1 MLDDSANP
9 VLDVN
14 KLPTLPAIAM
24 EAIRLLEGEDAS
36 FESIADLLKN
46 DQVLTSR
53 IFHYANSA
61 YVGARRPAASI
72 RQAVS
77 TLGLNAVRSII
88 LSASVF
94 ECFSEH
100 LARDRQGLLNFW
112 LHSIGVAVTAEELA
126 KRLGFPIPEEAYIAG
141 LLHDMGK
148 LVCYIQFPEQYGQ
161 IRRELERQGTY
172 CTRGATPLDIEQQI
186 LGTDHV
192 ETGRLLA
199 ERWHFPETFAKVMW
213 QHHQPVFETI
223 LPEMANLPKL
233 IRFADLLCITHG
245 IGSSYFLPSGAHSHQ
260 QSHFALETML
270 LQHHLSAADIEALM
284 DGVIERSRTVGAIL
298 GFWEEEEY
306 HKLIASAN
314 RRLGDLSIRL
324 DHDNRILNES
334 NRILDA
340 SGALCRQLT
349 PGLPL
354 ADAATTVINAVHHA
368 FGERRCFC
376 MIRDTSDNFFVGRL
390 FDGDTFHSLRIPT
403 EPAALKRY
411 GKGKKTDVIEA
422 AAMKRLARR
431 IIDPGKDDFIEAE
444 VIDIISDGEFL
455 ATFFIP
461 GPHSHFRKLPVLG
474 QLLVDFGEATP
485 EEGTRPRQELLQNFE
500 TLTLSAG
507 NGIERLLL
515 EADLIRQSAEIARAS
530 RRMEESQRLLFHS
543 HRLAT
548 VGRLAAG
555 AAHEINNPLTIISLN
570 IQILDRLLGP
580 EADPA
585 IKERLR
591 VIAGQE
597 ERIAKIVQDLMS
609 FARPTQPKLA
619 ADRVNGIM
627 ARVLKVLGDRVSM
640 TKIRVDN
647 LLRDDTPPVMVD
659 PLQIEQVFM
668 NLLINANHAM
678 PDGGVITLSDQATEG
693 MVEVHITDNGTGISP
708 KNLSKIFDP
717 FFTTKK
723 EGEGTGLGLAVCH
736 SIIEHNGGTMRVQS
750 KEGEGTTFTIALPLD
765 KADQLRAMRD
775 NLDQEATAGAVKTD
789 KPRIL
794 VVDDEQ
800 AINEML
806 LDCMRMEGYEA
817 DGAFDG
823 VEAIQR
829 LKDKPYQLAILDIR
843 MPRKDGLEVLQF
855 IREEYPDTQV
865 LIITAL
871 ASKEEIKNTVQLG
884 AYACLK
890 KPFRLDTVIET
901 VKRGLKEAEQQNAQ
915 RKKK

>member
-1 MLDDSANP
+1 MLDNSVNP

-14 KLPTLPAIAM
+14 KLPTLPAVAM
-24 EAIRLLEGEDAS
+24 EAIRLLEGEDAN
-36 FESIADLLKN
+36 FDSIADLLKN

-61 YVGARRPAASI
+61 YIGARRPAASI

-77 TLGLNAVRSII
+77 IMGLNAVRSII

-94 ECFSEH
+94 DCFAEQLS
-100 LARDRQGLLNFW
+100 RDRQSLLNFW

-126 KRLGFPIPEEAYIAG
+126 KRLGFPVPEEAYIAG
-141 LLHDMGK
+141 LLHDMGQ
-148 LVCYIQFPEQYGQ
+148 LVAYIQFPEEYAEL
-161 IRRELERQGTY
+161 RRELERQGSYST
-172 CTRGATPLDIEQQI
+172 TGATPLDIEQQI
-186 LGTDHV
+186 LGTDHI

-199 ERWHFPETFAKVMW
+199 EKWNFPEIFAKVMW

-223 LPEMANLPKL
+223 LPEMDNLPKL
-233 IRFADLLCITHG
+233 IRFADLLCTTHS
-245 IGSSYFLPSGAHSHQ
+245 IGSSYFLSSGTHSHQ
-260 QSHFALETML
+260 QTHFALETMM
-270 LQHHLSAADIEALM
+270 LQHHLTTSDIDSLM
-284 DGVIERSRTVGAIL
+284 DGVIERSREVGNIL
-298 GFWEEEEY
+298 GFWDEEEY
-306 HKLIASAN
+306 HKLIGSAN

-324 DHDNRILNES
+324 DHDNRILGES
-334 NRILDA
+334 NRVLQA
-340 SGALCRQLT
+340 AGALCRQLR

-354 ADAATTVINAVHHA
+354 ADAAATVIAAIHQA
-368 FGERRCFC
+368 FGKRRCLC
-376 MIRDTSDNFFVGRL
+376 MIRDTSNNFYSGQL
-390 FDGDTFHSLRIPT
+390 YDGEAFLLLQIPT
-403 EPAALKRY
+403 DPERLKRY

-422 AAMKRLARR
+422 EAVKRLSRR
-431 IIDPGKDDFIEAE
+431 IIDPGKDNDLETE
-444 VIDIISDGEFL
+444 VIDMISDGEFL
-455 ATFFIP
+455 ATFFSP

-474 QLLVDFGEATP
+474 QLLVDFGDVNDNDE
-485 EEGTRPRQELLQNFE
+485 RPHQELLKNFE

-507 NGIERLLL
+507 NGLERLLL
-515 EADLIRQSAEIARAS
+515 EADLIRQSDDIARAA

-570 IQILDRLLGP
+570 VQILQRLLG
-580 EADPA
+580 EDQEDS

-591 VIAGQE
+591 VISDQE

-609 FARPTQPKLA
+609 FARPTQPKLI
-619 ADRVNGIM
+619 ADRVSVIM
-627 ARVLKVLGDRVSM
+627 ERVLKVLGDRVSM
-640 TKIRVDN
+640 TKIKIDN
-647 LLRDDTPPVMVD
+647 RLQENMVEVMVD
-659 PLQIEQVFM
+659 SLQIEQVFM

-678 PDGGVITLSDQATEG
+678 PKGGTITLTDQATDG
-693 MVEVHITDNGTGISP
+693 MVEVHINDNGSGISQ
-708 KNLSKIFDP
+708 KNLGKIFDP

-723 EGEGTGLGLAVCH
+723 EGEGTGLGLAVCN
-736 SIIEHNGGTMRVQS
+736 SIIEHNGGVMRVTS
-750 KEGEGTTFTIALPLD
+750 KEGEGTTFTIALPQD
-765 KADQLRAMRD
+765 KSNQLRAMRE
-775 NLDQEATAGAVKTD
+775 NLEQEKTAVAPKAE

-794 VVDDEQ
+794 VVDDEH

-806 LDCMRMEGYEA
+806 LDSMRMEGYEA

-823 VEAIQR
+823 IEAIKR
-829 LKDKPYQLAILDIR
+829 LKEKTYQLAILDIR

-855 IREEYPDTQV
+855 IREEYPDLQV

-871 ASKEEIKNTVQLG
+871 ASKEEIKNTVKLG

-890 KPFRLDTVIET
+890 KPFRLETVLET
-901 VKRGLKEAEQQNAQ
+901 VKRGLKEAQKKNNP

>member
-9 VLDVN
+9 ALDVN
-14 KLPTLPAIAM
+14 RLPTLPAVAM

-36 FESIADLLKN
+36 FDSISDLLKN

-72 RQAVS
+72 RQALS

-94 ECFSEH
+94 DCFAEQ
-100 LARDRQGLLNFW
+100 LDQDRQSLLNFW

-126 KRLGFPIPEEAYIAG
+126 KKLNFPVPEEAYIAG

-148 LVCYIQFPEQYGQ
+148 LVCYLQFPQKYQ
-161 IRRELERQGTY
+161 QVRKELERQGTFS
-172 CTRGATPLDIEQQI
+172 TSSATPLDIEQQV
-186 LGTDHV
+186 LETDHI

-199 ERWHFPETFAKVMW
+199 EQWSFPKIFAQVMW

-223 LPEMANLPKL
+223 LPDMENLPKL
-233 IRFADLLCITHG
+233 IRFADLLCNTHS
-245 IGSSYFLPSGAHSHQ
+245 IGSSYFLPSGTHSHQ
-260 QSHFALETML
+260 QSHFALETMM
-270 LQHHLSAADIEALM
+270 LQHHLTATDIDKMM
-284 DGVIERSRTVGAIL
+284 DKVLERTREVGNIL
-298 GFWEEEEY
+298 GFWDEAEY
-306 HKLIASAN
+306 HKLTGSAN
-314 RRLGDLSIRL
+314 QRLGDLSIRL
-324 DHDNRILNES
+324 DYDNRILSEN
-334 NRILDA
+334 NRTLDA
-340 SGALCRQLT
+340 SGALCRQLRS
-349 PGLPL
+349 GLPL
-354 ADAATTVINAVHHA
+354 ADAATTIIAAVHKA
-368 FGERRCFC
+368 FGERRCLC
-376 MIRDTSDNFFVGRL
+376 MIRDTNKKFFTGQL
-390 FDGDTFHSLRIPT
+390 YDGEAFNLLQIPT
-403 EPAALKRY
+403 EPDSLKRY

-422 AAMKRLARR
+422 EAVKRLSRR
-431 IIDPGKDDFIEAE
+431 IIDPCEENNLEAE
-444 VIDIISDGEFL
+444 LIDMISNGELL
-455 ATFFIP
+455 ATFFTP
-461 GPHSHFRKLPVLG
+461 ARHSHLNKMPVLG
-474 QLLVDFGEATP
+474 QLMVDFSDVASDHDP
-485 EEGTRPRQELLQNFE
+485 PQDLLQNFE

-515 EADLIRQSAEIARAS
+515 EADLTRQSEEIARAS

-570 IQILDRLLGP
+570 IQILDRLLGKDRDK
-580 EADPA
+580 AVS
-585 IKERLR
+585 ERLE
-591 VIAGQE
+591 VIASQE

-609 FARPTQPKLA
+609 FARPTQPKLTT
-619 ADRVNGIM
+619 DRISDIM
-627 ARVLKVLGDRVSM
+627 DRVLKVIGDRVSM
-640 TKIRVDN
+640 TKIEVN
-647 LLRDDTPPVMVD
+647 NKLKSETPPVLVD

-678 PDGGVITLSDQATEG
+678 PDGGTITLRDKSTDG
-693 MVEVHITDNGTGISP
+693 MVEIDISDTGAGISR
-708 KNLSKIFDP
+708 KNLGKIFDP

-736 SIIEHNGGTMRVQS
+736 SIIEHNGGAMRVNS
-750 KEGEGTTFTIALPLD
+750 EEDKGTTFTIALPQD
-765 KADQLRAMRD
+765 KTTRLRALRK
-775 NLDQEATAGAVKTD
+775 NLEQEVPEVATIPGKT
-789 KPRIL
+789 RIL

-800 AINEML
+800 AINQML
-806 LDCMRMEGYEA
+806 ADSLRMEGYEA
-817 DGAFDG
+817 DGVFDG
-823 VEAIQR
+823 VEAIQK
-829 LKDKPYQLAILDIR
+829 LKDKSYQLVILDIR

-855 IREEYPDTQV
+855 IREEYPDLPV

-871 ASKEEIKNTVQLG
+871 ASKEEVKNTVKLG

-890 KPFRLDTVIET
+890 KPFRLDTVLET
-901 VKRGLKEAEQQNAQ
+901 VKRGLSEAEQKSSK

>member
-1 MLDDSANP
+1 MLDDSANQ

-14 KLPTLPAIAM
+14 KLPTLPAVAM
-24 EAIRLLEGEDAS
+24 EAIRLLEGESANFD
-36 FESIADLLKN
+36 SIADLLKN

-61 YVGARRPAASI
+61 YIGARRQSASV

-94 ECFSEH
+94 DCFAEQLS
-100 LARDRQGLLNFW
+100 RDRQGLLNFW

-126 KRLGFPIPEEAYIAG
+126 KNLGFQVPEEAYIAG

-148 LVCYIQFPEQYGQ
+148 LACYIQFPEKYDQ
-161 IRRELERQGTY
+161 IRQELERQGSYSTHG
-172 CTRGATPLDIEQQI
+172 TLPLDLEQQI
-186 LGTDHV
+186 LGTDHIQI
-192 ETGRLLA
+192 GRTLA
-199 ERWHFPETFAKVMW
+199 EEWGFPEIFANVMW

-223 LPEMANLPKL
+223 LPEKENLPKL
-233 IRFADLLCITHG
+233 IRFADLLCSTHS
-245 IGSSYFLPSGAHSHQ
+245 IGSSYFLPSGTHSHQ
-260 QSHFALETML
+260 QTHFALEAMI
-270 LQHHLSAADIEALM
+270 LQHHLSAAAIDTLM
-284 DGVIERSRTVGAIL
+284 DKVIERSREVGNIL
-298 GFWEEEEY
+298 GFWDEEEY
-306 HKLIASAN
+306 HKLIGSAN
-314 RRLGDLSIRL
+314 RRLGELSIHL
-324 DHDNRILNES
+324 DHDNRLLTDNNRVLN
-334 NRILDA
+334 A
-340 SGALCRQLT
+340 AGALCRQLR

-354 ADAATTVINAVHHA
+354 PEAATSVINAVQQA
-368 FGERRCFC
+368 FGERRCLC
-376 MIRDTSDNFFVGRL
+376 MIRDPGNKFFFGQ
-390 FDGDTFHSLRIPT
+390 FYDGDTFHPLQVPT
-403 EPAALKRY
+403 EPASLKRY
-411 GKGKKTDVIEA
+411 GKGRKTDILEA
-422 AAMKRLARR
+422 EAIKRLSRR
-431 IIDPGKDDFIEAE
+431 IIAPDKDNSLETE
-444 VIDIISDGEFL
+444 VIDMISDGEFL
-455 ATFFIP
+455 ATFFAP
-461 GPHSHFRKLPVLG
+461 GPHSHLGKLPVLG
-474 QLLVDFGEATP
+474 QLMVDFGDAAA
-485 EEGTRPRQELLQNFE
+485 EESLPHKELLQNFE
-500 TLTLSAG
+500 TLSLNIS

-515 EADLIRQSAEIARAS
+515 EADLIRQSEEIARAS

-570 IQILDRLLGP
+570 IQILDRLLGN
-580 EADPA
+580 EIDKAVKD
-585 IKERLR
+585 RLQ
-591 VIAGQE
+591 VIADQE

-609 FARPTQPKLA
+609 FARPTQPKLT
-619 ADRVNGIM
+619 ADRVNDIM
-627 ARVLKVLGDRVSM
+627 DRVLKVLGDRVSM
-640 TKIRVDN
+640 TKITVN
-647 LLRDDTPPVMVD
+647 NCLRDDTPLVMVD
-659 PLQIEQVFM
+659 TLQIEQVFM

-678 PDGGVITLSDQATEG
+678 PDGGVIKLSDQTTDG
-693 MVEVHITDNGTGISP
+693 MVEVHITDTGSGISQ

-750 KEGEGTTFTIALPLD
+750 KEGEGTTFTIALPQD
-765 KADQLRAMRD
+765 RAGRLRAIRD
-775 NLDQEATAGAVKTD
+775 NLEQATTEVEKKAG

-806 LDCMRMEGYEA
+806 LDSMRMEGYEA
-817 DGAFDG
+817 DGALDG

-829 LKDKPYQLAILDIR
+829 LKEKSYQLAILDIR

-855 IREEYPDTQV
+855 IREQYPDTQV

-871 ASKEEIKNTVQLG
+871 ASKEEIKNTVKLG

-890 KPFRLDTVIET
+890 KPFRLDTVLKT
-901 VKRGLKEAEQQNAQ
+901 VKRGLKEADKKSGK
-915 RKKK
+915 RKKE